1 MSSLEQY
8 LAERHDAEVL
18 SQRTDLTTLGG
29 GGGGSLRNIELSRFS
44 RAQFSRQEEAALT
57 NANALTRVE
66 RHIFATSGTFTVGVN
81 DIHRLQETASTEM
94 RLAIVEGHA
103 NGGASSSNPNVP
115 GALPSGDISDL
126 HMEQIVQLQ
135 KYVLYVFI
143 VCKCLDI
150 HASHTTFAF
159 VFL

>member
-1 MSSLEQY
+1 MKFSNNAIASLG
-8 LAERHDAEVL
+8 LNNRHINPIIRAVAPAATGNLFGTFVL
-18 SQRTDLTTLGG
+18 YVSPSDG
-29 GGGGSLRNIELSRFS
+29 GGGGSNLASANRDV
-44 RAQFSRQEEAALT
+44 
-57 NANALTRVE
+57 ANAAADV
-66 RHIFATSGTFTVGVN
+66 A
-81 DIHRLQETASTEM
+81 AAA
-94 RLAIVEGHA
+94 LAIVEGHA
-103 NGGASSSNPNVP
+103 NGGASSSNPNVS

-150 HASHTTFAF
+150 HASHTSFAF